1 MSVRHRDLARTL
13 SLPILLGSGSKELA
27 LRCKHPVAP
36 ESRRASSDA
45 IAWGTHEM
53 TLFRISV
60 VTLWLAIAL
69 PLPVFSASQVTAQDP
84 DRPNVLII
92 LADDMGWNDV
102 SFHGGSIPTPNI
114 DRLAEEGVQ
123 LDRFYTNPKCTPTRA
138 ALLTGRDPLK
148 LGLTYATV
156 YPWSAFGV
164 ALSEHFIG
172 ETFKAQGYDTAIIGK
187 WHLGHTVPAH
197 QPNNRGFEYFFGS
210 LNTGGDYFTHR
221 NQGGYDLQRNGTSVP
236 ELDGQYNTDI
246 YTREAIRWLTELRDR
261 RNPFFLYL
269 PYKAPHSPFQ
279 APQEL
284 IDEFGGVYP
293 AMMVSM
299 DRGIGLVLDA
309 LEGEGLE
316 EETIVLFLSDNGATR
331 GNGSNAPL
339 RGHKLDTYE
348 GGIRV
353 VSVIRLPGKL
363 QAGTISEQVM
373 TSLDVFPTL
382 AAAAGIEVLA
392 ERPLDGVNLWRE
404 IREGESALRTD
415 NIIYASEGFVGRQ
428 FYFSVLRNN
437 FKLVQRVDQTF
448 ESLTVV
454 NELYDVFA
462 DPAESNDLSEAH
474 PELVDQLVDALIE
487 RRRQHPYAGSH
498 TQIVPHP
505 GWRAPLDW
513 AEAMRLN
520 GLIVNPDADDNVYGF
535 AGPDGARS
543 PGNLLRILDG
553 VYGNRGRLLYQ

>member
-1 MSVRHRDLARTL
+1 MNL
-13 SLPILLGSGSKELA
+13 S
-27 LRCKHPVAP
+27 
-36 ESRRASSDA
+36 
-45 IAWGTHEM
+45 
-53 TLFRISV
+53 RIS
-60 VTLWLAIAL
+60 AIAL
-69 PLPVFSASQVTAQDP
+69 CITIALPHQASAEDP
-84 DRPNVLII
+84 ERPNVLII

-102 SFHGGSIPTPNI
+102 SFHGSTIPTPNI

-172 ETFKAQGYDTAIIGK
+172 ETFKAQGYDTATIGK

-197 QPNNRGFEYFFGS
+197 HPNNRGFEYFFGS
-210 LNTGGDYFTHR
+210 FNTGGDYFTHR
-221 NQGGYDLQRNGTSVP
+221 NQDGYDLQRNGTSVA
-236 ELDGQYNTDI
+236 EYAGQYNTDI
-246 YTREAIRWLTELRDR
+246 YTLETIRWLTELRDKR
-261 RNPFFLYL
+261 KPFFVYL

-299 DRGIGLVLDA
+299 DRGIGLILDA
-309 LEGEGLE
+309 LQAEGLE

-353 VSVIRLPGKL
+353 VSVIRYPGKL
-363 QAGTISEQVM
+363 QSGTVSEQVM

-392 ERPLDGVNLWRE
+392 ERPLDGVNLWQE
-404 IREGESALRTD
+404 IREGESAVRTD
-415 NIIYASEGFVGRQ
+415 DIIYASEGFLGRQ

-462 DPAESNDLSEAH
+462 DLAESNDLSEAH
-474 PELVDQLVDALIE
+474 PELVNELVDALIE

-520 GLIVNPDADDNVYGF
+520 GLIVNPDADDNIHGF
-535 AGPDGARS
+535 AGPDEARGQ
-543 PGNLLRILDG
+543 GNLLRFLDDI
-553 VYGNRGRLLYQ
+553 YGNRGRLLYR